1 MNHISLL
8 TQHQRDNYCHIIT
21 TGEAA
26 LIRLSAGNPMRAS
39 IARNVADARAR
50 LEASA

>member
-1 MNHISLL
+1 MIRRVLL
-8 TQHQRDNYCHIIT
+8 TPHQRSSYQYIIA

-26 LIRLSAGNPMRAS
+26 LARLSAANPMRAS

-50 LEASA
+50 LDTAA

>member
-1 MNHISLL
+1 MIRHNLL
-8 TQHQRDNYCHIIT
+8 TQHQRDSYRHIIS

-39 IARNVADARAR
+39 IQRNIDGARAR
-50 LEASA
+50 LEAAA

>member
-1 MNHISLL
+1 MIRVLPL
-8 TQHQRDNYCHIIT
+8 TQHQRDSYQHIIA

-26 LIRLSAGNPMRAS
+26 LARLSATNPMRSS

-50 LEASA
+50 LEAAG